1 MGEKFKLRM
10 PQPESRNIW
19 KDFQPKFDITFN
31 LYNYHLFFEKI
42 LYHVCRNYIKE
53 TVSVVEIRHIFGCL
67 FDDMQETV
75 PLDKELE
82 MFKRVET
89 LVQQRFPLFRLK
101 IIVCGLKV
109 VGRPHVKAMLDA
121 VVECKEEIDMVV
133 GFDLVCEE
141 DWNPKT
147 DTFLDLI
154 LTA

>member
-1 MGEKFKLRM
+1 
-10 PQPESRNIW
+10 
-19 KDFQPKFDITFN
+19 
-31 LYNYHLFFEKI
+31 
-42 LYHVCRNYIKE
+42 
-53 TVSVVEIRHIFGCL
+53 
-67 FDDMQETV
+67 MQQSISLE
-75 PLDKELE
+75 KELE
-82 MFKRVET
+82 MFKKVEFD
-89 LVQQRFPLFRLK
+89 LSQRFPGFQLK

-121 VVECKEEIDMVV
+121 VVECKKEIDMVV